1 MLLQAHRDPPCT
13 DAVLDIS
20 LLVSVP
26 NISAT
31 FQISRTWIFFFLTDS
46 NSVQSSSLF
55 SMLKKSAK

>member
-31 FQISRTWIFFFLTDS
+31 FQISRTWIFFLTDS
-46 NSVQSSSLF
+46 NSVQFSSLF

>member
-31 FQISRTWIFFFLTDS
+31 FQISRTWIFFLTDS

>member
-31 FQISRTWIFFFLTDS
+31 FQISRTWIFFLTDS

-55 SMLKKSAK
+55 SMLKKFAK